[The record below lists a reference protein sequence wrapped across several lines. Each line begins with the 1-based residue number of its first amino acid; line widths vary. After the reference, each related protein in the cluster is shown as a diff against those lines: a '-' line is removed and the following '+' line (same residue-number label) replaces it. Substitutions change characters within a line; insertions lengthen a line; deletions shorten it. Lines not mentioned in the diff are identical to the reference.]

1 MAIWPVPVLGSRSG
15 RPLGPTAA
23 ERSFETGL
31 DTVPDPV
38 LDPPLAPSCPHDQ
51 RSRAEVEGKQGL
63 RMRLGAAFFALAAAA
78 IVAAWGWLGAAVE
91 MPVAPLA
98 PGEKMPCVSYA
109 PFRGDQDPFG
119 PDVPIDPRQIE
130 EDLVHLKPLTDCI
143 RTYSVDHGLDQI
155 PEIAGRHGMKVMLG
169 LWLSSLPD
177 LSRHQIETAVALAR
191 RYPDV
196 IQAIVVGN
204 EVLLRGE
211 MSAPDLVNTIRA
223 VKAQVSMP
231 VTYADVWEFWL
242 RYRDIATAVDFI
254 TIHILPYWEDF
265 PIPIQGAA
273 AHVGAIRNE
282 VAAAFPNRE
291 ILIGEFGWPSAGRMR
306 EGALPSPANQAR
318 VVQEVLA
325 QAKRDNYRVNVI
337 EAFDQP
343 WKRQLEGT
351 VGGHWGLYDAYDR
364 QPKFNWGA
372 AVSNHPHWRWQAAG
386 GVALAAAIFA
396 GALLARRRAGFPVGS
411 AQWSVITAMAFVSGT
426 LIGWTVENIP
436 LESLNGGIWL
446 RPLAW
451 AAVAAMAPVACAA
464 AVACGTATPSFAALL
479 GRGADRPRQPLT
491 LVLGGLLIALAVLA
505 MQAAL
510 GLDFDPRYRDFPFA
524 PLTGGAFP
532 MLAVAVLRRLLPEIR
547 SGRSDGAELVSIEA
561 DAPARSYPGSRSAAA
576 EVAMAAMLALSA
588 VYIVFNETIANW
600 QALWFCAG
608 LVGLAVTLVRV
619 RAVPG

>member
-1 MAIWPVPVLGSRSG
+1 
-15 RPLGPTAA
+15 
-23 ERSFETGL
+23 
-31 DTVPDPV
+31 
-38 LDPPLAPSCPHDQ
+38 
-51 RSRAEVEGKQGL
+51 
-63 RMRLGAAFFALAAAA
+63 MRLGAVFFALAAAA
-78 IVAAWGWLGAAVE
+78 IVAAWGWLGAAVQ
-91 MPVAPLA
+91 MPVSPLG
-98 PGEKMPCVSYA
+98 PDEKIQCVSYA

-130 EDLVHLKPLTDCI
+130 EDLVRLKPLTDCI
-143 RTYSVDHGLDQI
+143 RTYSLDHGLDQI

-177 LSRHQIETAVALAR
+177 LSRHQIETAIAIAK

-196 IQAIVVGN
+196 IQAIMVGN

-223 VKAQVSMP
+223 VKAQVTMP

-242 RYRDIATAVDFI
+242 RYPEIASAVDFI

-265 PIPIQGAA
+265 PIPVQEAA
-273 AHVGAIRNE
+273 AHVGSIRSR

-306 EGALPSPANQAR
+306 EGALPSRANQAR
-318 VVQEVLA
+318 IVQEVLA

-343 WKRQLEGT
+343 WKRLLEGT
-351 VGGHWGLYDAYDR
+351 VGGHWGLFDAYDR
-364 QPKFNWGA
+364 QPKFRWGA
-372 AVSNHPHWRWQAAG
+372 AVSNHPGWRWQAGG
-386 GVALAAAIFA
+386 GVALAAAVFA
-396 GALLARRRAGFPVGS
+396 GVLTVRRRAAAVPLAPGHWL
-411 AQWSVITAMAFVSGT
+411 AITAMASVSGT

-436 LESLNGGIWL
+436 MESLSGGDWL
-446 RPLAW
+446 RSLAW
-451 AAVAAMAPVACAA
+451 AAVALLAPVACASA
-464 AVACGTATPSFAALL
+464 AASGAAMPSFAAVL
-479 GRGADRPRQPLT
+479 GRKALRPRRPLPLMLGMI
-491 LVLGGLLIALAVLA
+491 LVVLAVLA

-532 MLAVAVLRRLLPEIR
+532 FLVVSLWRRFGPEMR
-547 SGRSDGAELVSIEA
+547 PARTDPAELVAIKTKDLA
-561 DAPARSYPGSRSAAA
+561 VPDPKGRYPAA
-576 EVAMAAMLALSA
+576 EVAAAALLGLSA
-588 VYIVFNETIANW
+588 IYIVFNETLANW

-608 LVGLAVTLVRV
+608 LIALAVTLVRV
-619 RAVPG
+619 PDAPR